1 MMMTKNDTE
10 PAGVKKQK
18 PLRKANLPDRTDR
31 NNSGALPASCSGT
44 HPDPTTCI
52 CFSITNFCTLD
63 NSQKAAA

>member
-1 MMMTKNDTE
+1 MMMTKNDTK

-44 HPDPTTCI
+44 HPDPATCI
-52 CFSITNFCTLD
+52 CFTIINFITLND
-63 NSQKAAA
+63 SRQAVA

>member
-18 PLRKANLPDRTDR
+18 PLRKVNQPNRTDR

-44 HPDPTTCI
+44 HPDLTTCI
-52 CFSITNFCTLD
+52 CFTITNFITLND
-63 NSQKAAA
+63 SRQAVA